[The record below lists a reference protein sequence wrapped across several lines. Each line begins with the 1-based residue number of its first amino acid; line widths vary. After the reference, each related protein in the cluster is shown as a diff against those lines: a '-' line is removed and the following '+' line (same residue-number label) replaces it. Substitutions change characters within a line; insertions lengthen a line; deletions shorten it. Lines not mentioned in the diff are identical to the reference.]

1 MAGVLKISELKKL
14 AAIEAVKSVKDNMIV
29 GLGTGSTA
37 YFAVEEVSRRLREN
51 ELKNI
56 VCVSTSTATEKQVLL
71 RFHC

>member
-29 GLGTGSTA
+29 GLGTGSPA

-71 RFHC
+71 